1 MLNQT
6 LTKDFSALTA
16 ILRCPVTD
24 EALTYW
30 DNSTALPPDLQQTLD
45 IEVEQGYVN
54 ESETVFY
61 PIKENIVCLLPEY
74 AYMTDSQDSVTDS
87 KILEVQAF
95 YDQFGW
101 KKDEGESYNDNKLF
115 IAQHSLSDQYHLE
128 TTRRVNQHLAS
139 KGTYL
144 LDIASGPIY
153 QKEYLEFSQNFTY
166 RICIDISIE
175 ALLDAQ
181 RNLKDQKG
189 FFILGDITNIPL
201 RSDSCDSVMSLH
213 TLYHVPS
220 HKQADGFRELVRV
233 CKVDGKVVIAYN
245 WGWHSMLMNI
255 TLLPSR
261 AVNYLK
267 RITRKYFKKG
277 EGFSTPQDLY
287 FYAHGPG
294 FFKKHK
300 PKNASMQFTVLRT
313 LHDNFLRFYIREG
326 LGGKKL
332 LDMVTR
338 MEEKYPKWLGRHGA
352 FTLIVLKKES
362 PSATE
367 G

>member
-1 MLNQT
+1 MLDQPIVQ
-6 LTKDFSALTA
+6 DYSALTA
-16 ILRCPVTD
+16 ILRCPITGEDLV
-24 EALTYW
+24 YW
-30 DNSTALPPDLQQTLD
+30 DASSDLPPELQAIVD
-45 IEVEQGYVN
+45 VEATQGYVN
-54 ESETVFY
+54 DSQTVFY
-61 PIKENIVCLLPEY
+61 PIKNNIVCLLPEY
-74 AYMTDSQDSVTDS
+74 AFNLLDQETETDS
-87 KILEVQAF
+87 KILEVQSF

-101 KKDEGESYNDNKLF
+101 KKDDSESYNDNKLF
-115 IAQHSLSDQYHLE
+115 IAQHTLSDEYHLE
-128 TTRRVNQHLAS
+128 TTRRVNQHLS
-139 KGTYL
+139 PKGTYL

-201 RSDSCDSVMSLH
+201 RSNSCDSVMSLH
-213 TLYHVPS
+213 TLYHVPA

-233 CKVDGKVVIAYN
+233 CKVAGKVVIAYN
-245 WGWHSMLMNI
+245 WGWHSMLMNV

-294 FFKKHK
+294 FFKKHQ
-300 PKNASMQFTVLRT
+300 PKNATMKFTVLRT
-313 LHDNFLRFYIREG
+313 LHDNFLRFYIREE

-332 LDMVTR
+332 LDQVTR
-338 MEEKYPKWLGRHGA
+338 LEEKYPSWLGRHGA
-352 FTLIVLKKES
+352 FTLIVLEKTAAE
-362 PSATE
+362 
-367 G
+367 